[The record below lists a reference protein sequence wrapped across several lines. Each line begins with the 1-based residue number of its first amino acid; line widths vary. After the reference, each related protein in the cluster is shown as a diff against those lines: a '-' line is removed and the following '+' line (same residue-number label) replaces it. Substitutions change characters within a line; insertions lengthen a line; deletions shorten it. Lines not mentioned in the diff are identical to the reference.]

1 MVANSPHPPT
11 LLHAAQPPQAPIAPA
26 CDFIPQL
33 YPDSD
38 GKPMSD
44 NTLQYAWI
52 VRLVSNL
59 RHLFRE
65 QTVFVA
71 GDLLWYPVQV
81 DRPPA
86 PCQAPDVLVALGRP
100 AGYRGSYKQWE
111 EENQPPQVVFE
122 IISPSNTVRE
132 MLAKQSFYSTHGV
145 LEMFFYDPLSL
156 DFWGLVRSEV
166 GEPFTPISPLNFPW
180 VSPTLGIR
188 FEQFEDGLQVFH
200 PDGQPFEDPVEVMG
214 RQSQLQQERD
224 AAQQERDRAFAKLRE
239 LGIDPSQL

>member
-1 MVANSPHPPT
+1 MVSTPSRPVALPPPSPVAPRP
-11 LLHAAQPPQAPIAPA
+11 APIDPA
-26 CDFIPQL
+26 LDPTFGTQL

-59 RHLFRE
+59 RHLFRD

-81 DRPPA
+81 DQPPA

-100 AGYRGSYKQWE
+100 GGYRGSYKQWE
-111 EENQPPQVVFE
+111 EDNQPPQVVFE
-122 IISPSNTVRE
+122 IISPNNTVRE

-145 LEMFFYDPLSL
+145 LEMFFYDPLSF
-156 DFWGLVRSEV
+156 DFWGLVRTTASE
-166 GEPFTPISPLNFPW
+166 PLTPISPLNFPW

-188 FEQFEDGLQVFH
+188 FELFEDGLQVFH

-224 AAQQERDRAFAKLRE
+224 RAFAKLRE
-239 LGIDPSQL
+239 LGIDPSAL